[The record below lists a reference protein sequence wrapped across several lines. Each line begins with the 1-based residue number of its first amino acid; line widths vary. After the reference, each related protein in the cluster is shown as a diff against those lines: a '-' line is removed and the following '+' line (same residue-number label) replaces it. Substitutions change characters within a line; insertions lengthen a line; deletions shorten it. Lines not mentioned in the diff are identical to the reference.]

1 MSEPSKLAWNVKP
14 GSHARHVLSPGGAQQ
29 LLPSLQPTHSAA
41 SQWRTGVTDG
51 DGVCDADPVFDAVML
66 RVAVLE
72 RVIDDEIEMDRVCV
86 TAAVCVDDTELEPVR
101 DDDADADGEWDADG
115 EYDDDGVVDSVTAAV
130 YDADGVLEY
139 DGETVGETVS
149 TPSHGPPRQKMQS
162 PASSTAQQL
171 R

>member
-1 MSEPSKLAWNVKP
+1 M
-14 GSHARHVLSPGGAQQ
+14 LSPGGAQQ
-29 LLPSLQPTHSAA
+29 LLPSLQPTQPAA
-41 SQWRTGVTDG
+41 SQCRTGVTDG
-51 DGVCDADPVFDAVML
+51 DGVCDADRVPDAVML
-66 RVAVLE
+66 CVAVLE

-86 TAAVCVDDTELEPVR
+86 TTAVCVDDTELEPVPDDDGDADGVWLAEPVC
-101 DDDADADGEWDADG
+101 DDDAVFDEDG
-115 EYDDDGVVDSVTAAV
+115 AAV
-130 YDADGVLEY
+130 SDADGVLEY